1 MSVECCRRR
10 RTRGQY
16 AEAQSTETGEAQFG
30 LLPTAKKEALQQRCR
45 TYDAVG
51 WFLPSLRAKLLALQL
66 KFVHGEHHRAPQDRQ
81 ASEPAALGLRPAV

>member
-1 MSVECCRRR
+1 MLQTSQDEGSIRRGAKHR
-10 RTRGQY
+10 DRK
-16 AEAQSTETGEAQFG
+16 AQFG

-66 KFVHGEHHRAPQDRQ
+66 KFVHGEHQRAPQDRH
-81 ASEPAALGLRPAV
+81 ASAAGSLGLRPAV

>member
-1 MSVECCRRR
+1 MHKGGRHRDRESS
-10 RTRGQY
+10 RGPVWPASHSQKGG
-16 AEAQSTETGEAQFG
+16 S
-30 LLPTAKKEALQQRCR
+30 QQRCR
-45 TYDAVG
+45 SYDAVG